1 MTKSKVL
8 VTGGAGYIGSH
19 AVLACLAAGHEVV
32 VVDNLST
39 GVRAHLPEACALI
52 QGDVGNVAMMA
63 EVIDSHNVHAIL
75 HFAGSIV
82 VPESIADPYLYYENN
97 TGKTLRLAN
106 LAQDKGIK
114 AFIFSSTAVVYAMDN
129 EGPLSENSLKAPIS
143 PYGWS
148 KLMSEQMLA
157 DMSLAHGLPV
167 GVLRYFNVAGADPQ
181 GRTGQ
186 STPNATHLIKVACQ
200 VITGQRDV
208 LPVFGQ
214 DYPTPDGTCIRDY
227 IHVSDLADAHVIL
240 LEHLLAGGAN
250 ITANCGYGQGASV
263 MDVIGALERHIN
275 QKLPVD
281 LRGRRPGDCPTLVA
295 DSSHLKSLLDWQ
307 PKYDNL
313 DVIVADALAWERK
326 VAARA
331 SRAKSETNFRGT

>member
-1 MTKSKVL
+1 MVKSAQKVL
-8 VTGGAGYIGSH
+8 ITGGAGYIGSH
-19 AVLACLAAGHEVV
+19 AVLACLAAGHKVV

-39 GVRAHLPEACALI
+39 GIRAHVPDTCDFINA
-52 QGDVGNVAMMA
+52 DVGDTAA
-63 EVIDSHNVHAIL
+63 ISKIIDDYEVHAIL

-82 VPESIADPYLYYENN
+82 VPESIANPYLYYENN

-106 LAQDKGIK
+106 LAKDKNIK
-114 AFIFSSTAVVYAMDN
+114 AFIFSSTAVVYATDN
-129 EGPLSENSLKAPIS
+129 DGPLSEASPKAPIS

-157 DMSLAHGLPV
+157 DISVAHGLPI

-227 IHVSDLADAHVIL
+227 IHVSDLADAHVML
-240 LEHLLAGGAN
+240 LNHLLAGGAN

-263 MDVIGALERHIN
+263 LDVIAALERHIN
-275 QKLPVD
+275 AKLPVD
-281 LRGRRPGDCPTLVA
+281 LRERRPGDCPMLVA
-295 DSSHLKSLLDWQ
+295 DSRHLTSLLNWT
-307 PKYDNL
+307 PKYDSL

-326 VAARA
+326 VVAD
-331 SRAKSETNFRGT
+331 KT

>member
-1 MTKSKVL
+1 MSSGKAKVL

-19 AVLACLAAGHEVV
+19 AVLACLAAGHDVA

-39 GVRAHLPEACALI
+39 GSMDVVPGACAFVNA
-52 QGDVGNVAMMA
+52 DVGDMVAMA
-63 EVIDSHNVHAIL
+63 HIIEDHNVHAIL

-106 LAQDKGIK
+106 LAKDMGIK
-114 AFIFSSTAVVYAMDN
+114 AFIFSSTAVVYATDN
-129 EGPLSENSLKAPIS
+129 VGPLSEASPKAPIS

-157 DMSLAHGLPV
+157 DLSLAHGLPV

-186 STPNATHLIKVACQ
+186 NSPNATHLIKVACQ
-200 VITGQRDV
+200 VITGQRDI

-275 QKLPVD
+275 AKLPVD
-281 LRGRRPGDCPTLVA
+281 LRERRPGDCPTLVA
-295 DSSHLKSLLDWQ
+295 DASHLKSLLNWQ

-326 VAARA
+326 VAA
-331 SRAKSETNFRGT
+331 SKL

>member
-1 MTKSKVL
+1 MAKVL
-8 VTGGAGYIGSH
+8 ITGGAGYIGSH
-19 AVLACLAAGHEVV
+19 AVLACLAVGHEVV

-39 GVRAHLPEACALI
+39 GMRDHVPEACVFVIADA
-52 QGDVGNVAMMA
+52 GDMEAMA
-63 EVIDSHNVHAIL
+63 RAIDDHNVHAIL

-82 VPESIADPYLYYENN
+82 VPESITNPYLYYENN

-106 LAQDKGIK
+106 LAKDKGVK
-114 AFIFSSTAVVYAMDN
+114 AFIFSSTAVVYAMEN
-129 EGPLSENSLKAPIS
+129 EGPLSEASPKVPIS

-157 DMSLAHGLPV
+157 DLSLAHGLPV

-200 VITGQRDV
+200 VITGQRDI

-240 LEHLLAGGAN
+240 LEHLLAGGSN
-250 ITANCGYGQGASV
+250 ITANCGYGQGSSV
-263 MDVIGALERHIN
+263 LEVIAALERHIN
-275 QKLPVD
+275 DKLPVD
-281 LRGRRPGDCPTLVA
+281 LRERRPGDCPTLVA
-295 DSSHLKSLLDWQ
+295 DSSYLMSRLNWR

-326 VAARA
+326 VAANKA
-331 SRAKSETNFRGT
+331 